1 MDDFILSYLF
11 FCFSF
16 MYRQLDKMDLKMF
29 MCVGKFICIHE
40 LLLRLVKENM
50 CYLKERE
57 HWDTMVPSILSN
69 GP

>member
-1 MDDFILSYLF
+1 
-11 FCFSF
+11 